1 MNSELLRALEAIP
14 DWDSMTAHQR
24 TMHYCHELTR
34 LGKKIPAWTAIR
46 EHIGKGSP
54 SDIRRAVADFRAE
67 QAQVIKSADRGLTA
81 LPPGVAKLF
90 QKAWL
95 MAIEEAR
102 TGFHTD
108 RGRWEQ
114 QLVQVQG
121 DLVLARNERET
132 ALSRAKELDR
142 QLVEVKNLIG
152 ELMSQQATLVEQLK
166 TANNQNQQLIKK
178 NGDFDKLVEG
188 LKMADGEKQR
198 EIQALH
204 RQLKKAEERIDSL
217 VGIKKA
223 RN

>member
-1 MNSELLRALEAIP
+1 MNSELLRAIEAIP
-14 DWDSMTAHQR
+14 DWDAMTAHQR

-67 QAQVIKSADRGLTA
+67 QAQAIKSADQGLA
-81 LPPGVAKLF
+81 AFPPGLAKLF

-102 TGFHTD
+102 SGFHAD
-108 RGRWEQ
+108 RERWEQ

-121 DLVLARNERET
+121 DLVRARNERDA
-132 ALSRAKELDR
+132 ALGRAKDLDH
-142 QLVEVKNLIG
+142 QLLEAKNLIG
-152 ELMSQQATLVEQLK
+152 ELMSQQAALVEQPK
-166 TANNQNQQLIKK
+166 TANEQNKRLIKQ
-178 NGDFDKLVEG
+178 NGDTDKLIEG

-198 EIQALH
+198 EIQSLQ
-204 RQLKKAEERIDSL
+204 RVLKKAEERIDSL
-217 VGIKKA
+217 VGIKKDK
-223 RN
+223 

>member
-1 MNSELLRALEAIP
+1 MNSELLRVLEAIP

-34 LGKKIPAWTAIR
+34 LGIKIPAWTAIR

-54 SDIRRAVADFRAE
+54 SDIRRAVADFRSE
-67 QAQVIKSADRGLTA
+67 QAQVIKSADQGLA
-81 LPPGVAKLF
+81 AFPPGVAKLF

-102 TGFHTD
+102 SGFHAD
-108 RGRWEQ
+108 RERWEQ
-114 QLVQVQG
+114 QLVQVHG
-121 DLVLARNERET
+121 DLVMAQNERDAAT
-132 ALSRAKELDR
+132 GRSKDLDH
-142 QLVEVKNLIG
+142 QLLEAKNLIG
-152 ELMSQQATLVEQLK
+152 NLMSQQAALVGQLR
-166 TANNQNQQLIKK
+166 TANDQNQQLIKQ

-198 EIQALH
+198 EIQSLH

-217 VGIKKA
+217 VGIKKDK
-223 RN
+223 